1 MLISKIFSLSFVS
14 LIPTILICATLAA
27 IVVLIIAYLVKNK
40 KEGKG
45 GCGCGC
51 SGCAMRDKC
60 GH

>member
-1 MLISKIFSLSFVS
+1 MLFLKIFLLSFVD
-14 LIPTILICATLAA
+14 LIPTILICVALAA
-27 IVVLIIAYLVKNK
+27 IVVLIIAHLIKNK

-60 GH
+60 HK